1 MTTAKP
7 APASPLY
14 RKATSPQLTPLPDPP
29 QCPDMAVQYPH
40 IARAHQILEDWLRNW
55 PDAVAMG
62 AGYLCYD
69 ASDIRQAPYPDC
81 LVSMGLSVPPAEI
94 VASNGYAISE
104 VGKPPDF
111 VLEVASRSTGRRDY
125 TVKREI
131 YARYRVREYWRFDP
145 TGGSYYDAALAGDE
159 LDLTEGSWRR
169 IPIRPLAGGGYRG
182 YSRAL
187 GLELRWEDY
196 NLRFWNPS
204 TGAYLPDLTEAKAQT
219 AAEQVARQ
227 AAEAQLREANERIR
241 ELEAR
246 LRRQTGN

>member
-14 RKATSPQLTPLPDPP
+14 RKATSPRLTPLPDPP

-40 IARAHQILEDWLRNW
+40 IARAHQILEDWLRDW

-69 ASDIRQAPYPDC
+69 ANDIRQAPYPDC
-81 LVSMGLSVPPAEI
+81 LVSLGLSVPPAEI

-145 TGGSYYDAALAGDE
+145 TGAA
-159 LDLTEGSWRR
+159 TTMRRWRAMNW
-169 IPIRPLAGGGYRG
+169 I
-182 YSRAL
+182 
-187 GLELRWEDY
+187 
-196 NLRFWNPS
+196 
-204 TGAYLPDLTEAKAQT
+204 
-219 AAEQVARQ
+219 
-227 AAEAQLREANERIR
+227 
-241 ELEAR
+241 
-246 LRRQTGN
+246 